1 MAVDRFYNPFG
12 NTGSY
17 LEKSNEKIRRGRPFQ
32 MVLPLGHLDVFLLH
46 HICARFVEEAKKDME
61 LAPVPRWRYTSIPY
75 SNKFY
80 LLTKQCQAAAN
91 AIAFIVRNV

>member
-46 HICARFVEEAKKDME
+46 HICARFVEEAKEDME
-61 LAPVPRWRYTSIPY
+61 LAPVPGLK
-75 SNKFY
+75 SNYHNRTFT
-80 LLTKQCQAAAN
+80 TKIELPNNLFFCISAYYE
-91 AIAFIVRNV
+91 R